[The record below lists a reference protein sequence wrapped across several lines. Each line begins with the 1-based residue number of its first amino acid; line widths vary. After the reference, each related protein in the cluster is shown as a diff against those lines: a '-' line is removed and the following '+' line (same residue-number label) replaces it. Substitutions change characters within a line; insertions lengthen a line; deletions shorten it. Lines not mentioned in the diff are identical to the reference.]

1 MLTTVRG
8 IYQNGQIILHET
20 PSVQDG
26 TEVFVTFLN
35 EVKPNEP
42 VSKGG
47 VRFGSWAG
55 KYSIPD
61 DFNEPLD
68 DLVDYM

>member
-1 MLTTVRG
+1 MLTTVQG
-8 IYQNGQIILHET
+8 TYQNGQIILHET
-20 PSVQDG
+20 PAVQDG
-26 TEVFVTFLN
+26 TEVFVTFLK
-35 EVKPNEP
+35 EVDPDKPRP
-42 VSKGG
+42 KGG

-68 DLVDYM
+68 DLADYM

>member
-1 MLTTVRG
+1 MLTTVQET
-8 IYQNGQIILHET
+8 YQNGQIILHE
-20 PSVQDG
+20 PPAVQDG
-26 TEVFVTFLN
+26 TEVIVTFLK
-35 EVKPNEP
+35 EIAPDKP

-68 DLVDYM
+68 DLHKYE